1 MQASVRATRLA
12 AILAAGCAGT
22 AGLHAAAA
30 QTLALRG
37 VETPKQTQSGLLGGS
52 LFRNDPMAA
61 RFGDDSGP
69 KEGDIGSP
77 GDADGIQPT
86 LRRTL
91 DGDAASDDAADDT
104 DQDPFAAANRTGAR
118 PSTRAGGADPTADD
132 LDQSAGAAPAA
143 TTMPGMN
150 ADGSDADATE
160 TNSAD
165 TAAAPEPKATS
176 AAEAGSAP
184 DAETTGTIPA
194 KSVDEADEERNRRE
208 ERTNQREQPIEG
220 LRQKPEDDPY
230 APLGIPAGGF
240 ILRPSLETGLTGT
253 TNANSSHGG
262 KGAVLSESTLR
273 LNATS
278 DWSDKTATIDAYGTF
293 RKSIAGQDVSEP
305 SAGINASLAVPFGKD
320 YVARGTFGYSLTPE
334 SPSSPGFIAGTVN
347 EPLTQSITGSIGV
360 EKQAGK
366 LRLGLTGN
374 VERDTYGDA
383 KLAGGGSVSQHER
396 DSTLVSATLR
406 AGYEISPALVP
417 FVEGEVGRRYYDVTA
432 DSAGFRRSADRL
444 GLRAGVALDLGE
456 KLNGELSAGYLQ
468 EKPDDPRLPT
478 IAGPSINTA
487 LNWSPVRGTTVAL
500 NSSTIVEGTTTAGES
515 GDLLYTSELSIQ
527 RQMRANLTGTASIGG
542 LFRDYFGSSG
552 HDFGWNAEL
561 GMTYWLNRYFGITGR
576 LRHEELTSNL
586 PDRDYKSESVF
597 LGVKVQR

>member
-1 MQASVRATRLA
+1 MRATRLA
-12 AILAAGCAGT
+12 AALAVACASP
-22 AGLHAAAA
+22 ALRPHAAEA
-30 QTLALRG
+30 QMLALRG
-37 VETPKQTQSGLLGGS
+37 SEAPKRTEDGNSGGTLLGS
-52 LFRNDPMAA
+52 DPMGIRLGEGSDA
-61 RFGDDSGP
+61 RA
-69 KEGDIGSP
+69 GDIGSP
-77 GDADGIQPT
+77 AGVDGIRPG
-86 LRRTL
+86 LRSTL
-91 DGDAASDDAADDT
+91 DTTTDDDT
-104 DQDPFAAANRTGAR
+104 DSAGMATDGSEDDPFVVANRPSSSAPGKTGVL
-118 PSTRAGGADPTADD
+118 DTADGGLGTPPD
-132 LDQSAGAAPAA
+132 MAPSDRSPD
-143 TTMPGMN
+143 TDV
-150 ADGSDADATE
+150 DGSDTDTTDGAAASTTKPTSTPKPASEADA
-160 TNSAD
+160 
-165 TAAAPEPKATS
+165 
-176 AAEAGSAP
+176 EA
-184 DAETTGTIPA
+184 TGTIPA
-194 KSVDEADEERNRRE
+194 RSIDEDDEERNKRE
-208 ERTNQREQPIEG
+208 ERTNQREQAIEG
-220 LRQKPEDDPY
+220 LRKKTEDDPY

-273 LNATS
+273 LNAVS
-278 DWSDKTATIDAYGTF
+278 DWSDKTATIDAFGTL

-305 SAGINASLAVPFGKD
+305 SGGIDAKLEIPFGKD

-334 SPSSPGFIAGTVN
+334 SPSSPGFVAGTIG
-347 EPLTQSITGSIGV
+347 EPLTQSITGSLGV

-383 KLAGGGSVSQHER
+383 KLSGGGTVSQHDR

-406 AGYEISPALVP
+406 AGYEISPAIVP
-417 FVEGEVGRRYYDVTA
+417 FVEGEVGRRYYDVA
-432 DSAGFRRSADRL
+432 VDSAGYRRSADRL
-444 GLRAGVALDLGE
+444 GLRAGVTLDFGE
-456 KLNGELSAGYLQ
+456 KLNGELSAGYLR
-468 EKPDDPRLPT
+468 EAADDPRLPT

-500 NSSTIVEGTTTAGES
+500 NSSTVVEGTTTAGES
-515 GDLLYTSELSIQ
+515 GDLLYTTQLSIE

-586 PDRDYKSESVF
+586 PDRDYKTESVF